1 MEVSYRDITSA
12 AKRLTGLAVETPLL
26 ESSLLNKMIG
36 VRVLLKAEPLQRTG
50 SFKFRGAYN
59 AISVRNTIKKV
70 NGVVAYSSGNH
81 AQGVAAAAAMIG
93 LPATI
98 IMPED
103 APRLK
108 IDNTRAY
115 EAKIITYNRFIENRE
130 EIGQT
135 IAYKRNLTL
144 IKPYDDPLVIAGQGT
159 VGREII
165 LQSQKLSAQ
174 IDSVYVPCGGGGL
187 VAGVG
192 LALAKRSPSTEVF
205 SVEPKNFDDTRL
217 SLLQGERVWNKPKGY
232 SICDSLLA
240 EVPGEL
246 TFSINSKIL
255 TGGVFVSDKD
265 TRLAMKNIFQYYKL
279 IAEPGGAVA
288 FAALMKNKERH
299 QGKTVVVVCSGGNVD
314 ANLFAEALS

>member
-165 LQSQKLSAQ
+165 LQSQKLSAHKK
-174 IDSVYVPCGGGGL
+174 IILKFY
-187 VAGVG
+187 
-192 LALAKRSPSTEVF
+192 
-205 SVEPKNFDDTRL
+205 
-217 SLLQGERVWNKPKGY
+217 
-232 SICDSLLA
+232 
-240 EVPGEL
+240 L
-246 TFSINSKIL
+246 T
-255 TGGVFVSDKD
+255 
-265 TRLAMKNIFQYYKL
+265 
-279 IAEPGGAVA
+279 
-288 FAALMKNKERH
+288 
-299 QGKTVVVVCSGGNVD
+299 
-314 ANLFAEALS
+314 

>member
-12 AKRLTGLAVETPLL
+12 AKRLTGLAVETPFL

-36 VRVLLKAEPLQRTG
+36 VRVLLKAEPLQLTG

-59 AISVRNTIKKV
+59 AISVRNNSKKV
-70 NGVVAYSSGNH
+70 KGVVAYSSGNH
-81 AQGVAAAAAMIG
+81 AQGVAAAAAIIG

-115 EAKIITYNRFIENRE
+115 GAKIITYNRFAENRE

-135 IAYKRNLTL
+135 LAYKRNLTL

-174 IDSVYVPCGGGGL
+174 VDSVYVPCGGGGL

-192 LALAKRSPSTEVF
+192 LALAKRSPSTKVF

-288 FAALMKNKERH
+288 FAALMKNKGRH